1 MAPFNQNIAA
11 HTSCEDTHTEK
22 LSHTIRKSTSGPR
35 LAGAGPG
42 GPWKSCLVQSGIGC
56 SGPMLCVSPTA
67 PCFSGRQQVQSPHPG
82 REASEKPCVPPHTS
96 RCSLCVVEPKCTP
109 GSCWPQNP
117 QEGERGTLGKRSI
130 REEGPRG
137 SALHLGAQMWLPPPP
152 LADHTLAPRGER
164 WGSPDGLAQ
173 LEKAF
178 LFPLLMASK
187 VPPPSPEASEACS

>member
-1 MAPFNQNIAA
+1 MWPPVGTKFIFCVSCDNTWLCLFNFLLRMTERWARKISLAPFNQNIAA
-11 HTSCEDTHTEK
+11 HTSREDTHTEK

-56 SGPMLCVSPTA
+56 SGPILCVSPTA
-67 PCFSGRQQVQSPHPG
+67 PCFSGRKQVQSPHPG

-109 GSCWPQNP
+109 RSCWPRNS

-130 REEGPRG
+130 
-137 SALHLGAQMWLPPPP
+137 
-152 LADHTLAPRGER
+152 
-164 WGSPDGLAQ
+164 
-173 LEKAF
+173 
-178 LFPLLMASK
+178 
-187 VPPPSPEASEACS
+187 